1 MNARA
6 RGIHMGTTIHITR
19 DTGGNELCSQLSR
32 SILRRCD
39 SHKVTVSKAS
49 PVPVPET
56 LWPRLSIA
64 VAVEACFGACIVR
77 RLTCCSG
84 TLVICGERQEMQGKL
99 SCKQVPLRYCFLRGF
114 AARKLITRTLSHRHT
129 ECNLYLRP
137 GACCLHP
144 FLQLRKG
151 CEG

>member
-1 MNARA
+1 VE
-6 RGIHMGTTIHITR
+6 TTIHITR
-19 DTGGNELCSQLSR
+19 DTGGNASCCSQLSR
-32 SILRRCD
+32 SIVQRSD
-39 SHKVTVSKAS
+39 SRKDTVSKAS

-56 LWPRLSIA
+56 VWPRLSIA
-64 VAVEACFGACIVR
+64 VAVEACLGACIVR

-99 SCKQVPLRYCFLRGF
+99 SCKQVPLRDCICAGF

-151 CEG
+151 CGD